1 MTSSAPFDKHFA
13 NSAWSRPGKL
23 YLQPGELYVGAGY
36 PLIQTLLGSCV
47 AVCASHNPTGNLAI
61 CHLVLPGGQGKVAA
75 DYRFADH
82 SLPVLYSAVQQ
93 LAPAQQW
100 QWRLFGG
107 ASIGGERDYFAIGQ
121 QNLNAVLAFANT
133 HQIRFC
139 DSDTGGQQG
148 RIIQL
153 RQDGSYQLHYC
164 GNAF

>member
-1 MTSSAPFDKHFA
+1 MTFSAPSDKDFA

-36 PLIQTLLGSCV
+36 PLLQTLLGSCV
-47 AVCASHNPTGNLAI
+47 AVCASHSPTGNLAM

-82 SLPVLYSAVQQ
+82 SLPVLYRAVQQ
-93 LAPAQQW
+93 LAPAQHW

-107 ASIGGERDYFAIGQ
+107 ASISGERDYFAVGQ
-121 QNLNAVLAFANT
+121 QNLAAVQAFASK
-133 HQIRFC
+133 HQISFC
-139 DSDTGGQQG
+139 HSDTGGQQG

-153 RQDGSYQLHYC
+153 RQDGSFSLQYC
-164 GNAF
+164 GHSI

>member
-1 MTSSAPFDKHFA
+1 MTSSAPSDKHFA

-47 AVCASHNPTGNLAI
+47 AICASHSKSGHLAI

-82 SLPVLYSAVQQ
+82 SLPVLYNAVQQ
-93 LAPAQQW
+93 LAPAQHW

-107 ASIGGERDYFAIGQ
+107 ASIGGERDYFAVGQ
-121 QNLNAVLAFANT
+121 QNLQAVHRFASA
-133 HQIRFC
+133 QGIRFC
-139 DSDTGGQQG
+139 HSDTGGHQG

-153 RQDGSYQLHYC
+153 RQDGSFKLQYC
-164 GNAF
+164 GNSF

>member
-1 MTSSAPFDKHFA
+1 MMSSAPSDRDFA
-13 NSAWSRPGKL
+13 NTAWSRPGKL

-47 AVCASHNPTGNLAI
+47 AVCASHSVSGHLAI

-75 DYRFADH
+75 DYRFANH
-82 SLPVLYSAVQQ
+82 SLPVLYRAVTQ
-93 LAPAQQW
+93 LAPAQHW

-107 ASIGGERDYFAIGQ
+107 ASISGERDYFAVGQ
-121 QNLNAVLAFANT
+121 QNLAAVAAFASK

-139 DSDTGGQQG
+139 HSDTGGQQG

-153 RQDGSYQLHYC
+153 RQDGSFSLQYC
-164 GNAF
+164 GPSI